1 MKKIL
6 SLFVLALLSSQ
17 MWAYTFYVYYGT
29 GCSSSMGTIS
39 ISGNGKNGSGD
50 GGNISVSLYN
60 VTVTATKNK
69 GYTFLGWKTTNSA
82 SAAYVSQEA
91 SYTFYGN
98 SSANSKYY
106 AFFEKESKSVTVNRT
121 GSGRTNLALP
131 PGVVD
136 MGLTVGWATKNLGA
150 SSETSAGGFYAWGE
164 VSTKSSSYNS
174 SNYTST
180 ASSNNSDLS
189 GASYDAAT
197 AAEEG
202 WRIPTKTEWDA
213 LNNSTNCTWTY
224 SSNVWTITSKATNN
238 SIKLPFTGWKN
249 SSTSVTGSAGG
260 YYWSSTKFTG
270 TGTNKK
276 PYYFLTTSSAHS
288 VKYDQ
293 YCYNGMNIR
302 PVYDPGTTYTL
313 TINVGS
319 NVYTYVC
326 QKDAVIK
333 VSVASESG
341 YTTQWTDGVSTAS
354 ARSFTMTSNITKSVS
369 YTPTNITISAAS
381 AGNGTGQVS
390 TTNGSGYASSV
401 SVTPGTTVYLQATPA
416 SSAYEFDYWSNN
428 QNATTISVASTSVSP
443 SVATTYT
450 AHFKEAEIP
459 TTYTITVAV
468 ANSCTGMGTV
478 EMVGSGT
485 DLEPN
490 SEKTIR
496 ATANIGYRF
505 VRWDDNNTDAERVVT
520 VTSDHDYIAYF
531 EELPLKTTTVAQDG
545 TGSGTYDMVKY
556 SDDYAKLGNIYWAT
570 KNVGAETETDKGNY
584 YAWGETTTKSDYQ
597 ASTYTYTSQNVDE
610 NNLLPAAADAA
621 TSFAGLGSD
630 WRMPTW
636 SELRDLAF
644 YSQQELTTKSGVNGY
659 AFTRNG
665 QSIFIPL
672 TGYKWET
679 STYSTSSAIYL
690 WGKQLSSV
698 SYGGYYSPYYLVVY
712 QNGNETFHDVETNAR
727 NIGAYEGMPIRP
739 VYVGTVPTI
748 PTCTLTINAN
758 NHTYTYIVVNG
769 QQLTVTVNPLEHYRF
784 TGWTKTSGTALSVSD
799 NTFTI
804 TGDATYTAN
813 FEPITYTITVN
824 SFEGNGKVVITS
836 QGESQEIGKTGGS
849 VTLGENVNVTIQAV
863 PDARNRFISWTCD
876 PVVDTDDVDGASIDI
891 RTLQGDRTFT
901 PTFESNVAMA
911 LVDTEN
917 EAYYSSLYNDAQY
930 AGKVLTV
937 TMTGRRL
944 AEGSWMTFCAPFD
957 FPIPA
962 GHPMY
967 GSVYRFVN
975 GTMSGTN
982 TEGYISL
989 DFRRTY
995 AIEANVPYLVV
1006 AGVTT
1011 DSDLEFDGVTI
1022 DAEPTQTPVE
1032 ASSHHVQFVSQ
1043 PWKSTLTN
1051 DALTMEDFYIA
1062 SGNMLRYA
1070 NPTTGTT
1077 IRAFR
1082 AYFHRLVDLGSAP
1095 RRMIIS
1101 LDGVETTKEIGI
1113 DGEIEDM
1120 TTKRMENGVL
1130 YIERNG
1136 VRYDAQGQRAE

>member
-1 MKKIL
+1 MKKLISL
-6 SLFVLALLSSQ
+6 LFVALISSRMWAATYTTTVTISGKGQVSLSSGSGY
-17 MWAYTFYVYYGT
+17 ANSVTATSTCSYSSCTVSVYAKANSGYTFKGWGT
-29 GCSSSMGTIS
+29 TASATSYISTSSPYSFKPSDKNNQTIYAIFAPEDKS
-39 ISGNGKNGSGD
+39 VNVTQNGSGGTTSWASTSVPSGYVDLGLPSGLLWASSDLD
-50 GGNISVSLYN
+50 GYYKWNTSTPASSYGSNGYTATTGSWTNTPTAITTEGVRIPTETEFKELLNTSY
-60 VTVTATKNK
+60 VTV
-69 GYTFLGWKTTNSA
+69 SA
-82 SAAYVSQEA
+82 
-91 SYTFYGN
+91 
-98 SSANSKYY
+98 
-106 AFFEKESKSVTVNRT
+106 
-121 GSGRTNLALP
+121 L
-131 PGVVD
+131 
-136 MGLTVGWATKNLGA
+136 
-150 SSETSAGGFYAWGE
+150 
-164 VSTKSSSYNS
+164 SSSLTITNKTNS
-174 SNYTST
+174 SNKIVFNRDGYYST
-180 ASSNNSDLS
+180 
-189 GASYDAAT
+189 
-197 AAEEG
+197 
-202 WRIPTKTEWDA
+202 
-213 LNNSTNCTWTY
+213 NSTKVTNSYTVWWSSTY
-224 SSNVWTITSKATNN
+224 SSGTGSSLKAKAMYCCNN
-238 SIKLPFTGWKN
+238 SIKNTMDYN
-249 SSTSVTGSAGG
+249 G
-260 YYWSSTKFTG
+260 YYACKIRTVYE
-270 TGTNKK
+270 
-276 PYYFLTTSSAHS
+276 P
-288 VKYDQ
+288 Q
-293 YCYNGMNIR
+293 YK
-302 PVYDPGTTYTL
+302 TL
-313 TINVGS
+313 TIKAGTATYIYKCINGQKVTVTPIAAGGFTFS
-319 NVYTYVC
+319 SWSKTTGTTLTLSGNTFTVNADATYT
-326 QKDAVIK
+326 ANF
-333 VSVASESG
+333 VAS
-341 YTTQWTDGVSTAS
+341 
-354 ARSFTMTSNITKSVS
+354 
-369 YTPTNITISAAS
+369 NITISAAS

-468 ANSCTGMGTV
+468 ANSCTGMGTI

-556 SDDYAKLGNIYWAT
+556 SDDYVKLGNIYWAT

-584 YAWGETTTKSDYQ
+584 YAWGETTTKSDYR
-597 ASTYTYTSQNVDE
+597 ASTYNYTSQTVDE
-610 NNLLPAAADAA
+610 DDLLPAAADAA

-784 TGWTKTSGTALSVSD
+784 TGWTKTAGTELTRSD
-799 NTFTI
+799 NTFTV
-804 TGDATYTAN
+804 TANATYTAN
-813 FEPITYTITVN
+813 FELSTYTI
-824 SFEGNGKVVITS
+824 SIGSYEDGKVVVTSEGTS
-836 QGESQEIGKTGGS
+836 QEVASGGS
-849 VTLGENVNVTIQAV
+849 VTLNEGVNVTIQAV
-863 PDARNRFISWTCD
+863 PDAHCRFMSWT
-876 PVVDTDDVDGASIDI
+876 PAAEYSGDDIDGASVDI
-891 RTLQGDRTFT
+891 RNLRSNRTYT

-911 LVDTEN
+911 LADTEN

-982 TEGYISL
+982 AEGYISL

-1043 PWKSTLTN
+1043 PWKSTLIN

-1120 TTKRMENGVL
+1120 TTTKRMENGVL

>member
-1 MKKIL
+1 MKKLFSLIL
-6 SLFVLALLSSQ
+6 LAFISSQ
-17 MWAYTFYVYYGT
+17 MWAAQTVKIYVQQGSGTITISYTTGGNTYTASTSNSTAASLTNIGGYADYFTLTAVPASGQRFVKWASKYGTSFGTETTLRTNINSSSSNIYAYFEPITYTVTASASPAAGGTVSVGTSPVSSGGSSVLTATNNTGYTFDGWYENNSKL
-29 GCSSSMGTIS
+29 SSSMS
-39 ISGNGKNGSGD
+39 
-50 GGNISVSLYN
+50 
-60 VTVTATKNK
+60 
-69 GYTFLGWKTTNSA
+69 
-82 SAAYVSQEA
+82 
-91 SYTFYGN
+91 
-98 SSANSKYY
+98 
-106 AFFEKESKSVTVNRT
+106 
-121 GSGRTNLALP
+121 
-131 PGVVD
+131 
-136 MGLTVGWATKNLGA
+136 
-150 SSETSAGGFYAWGE
+150 
-164 VSTKSSSYNS
+164 
-174 SNYTST
+174 
-180 ASSNNSDLS
+180 
-189 GASYDAAT
+189 
-197 AAEEG
+197 
-202 WRIPTKTEWDA
+202 
-213 LNNSTNCTWTY
+213 
-224 SSNVWTITSKATNN
+224 
-238 SIKLPFTGWKN
+238 
-249 SSTSVTGSAGG
+249 
-260 YYWSSTKFTG
+260 
-270 TGTNKK
+270 
-276 PYYFLTTSSAHS
+276 
-288 VKYDQ
+288 
-293 YCYNGMNIR
+293 
-302 PVYDPGTTYTL
+302 YTL
-313 TINVGS
+313 TNITSNRTIVG
-319 NVYTYVC
+319 
-326 QKDAVIK
+326 KF
-333 VSVASESG
+333 
-341 YTTQWTDGVSTAS
+341 TQTAS
-354 ARSFTMTSNITKSVS
+354 
-369 YTPTNITISAAS
+369 Y
-381 AGNGTGQVS
+381 
-390 TTNGSGYASSV
+390 
-401 SVTPGTTVYLQATPA
+401 
-416 SSAYEFDYWSNN
+416 
-428 QNATTISVASTSVSP
+428 
-443 SVATTYT
+443 
-450 AHFKEAEIP
+450 
-459 TTYTITVAV
+459 YTITVALGDGMTSAMGSV
-468 ANSCTGMGTV
+468 SGGANNV
-478 EMVGSGT
+478 LSGT
-485 DLEPN
+485 DV
-490 SEKTIR
+490 SIS
-496 ATANIGYRF
+496 ATANLGYRF
-505 VRWDDNNTDAERVVT
+505 VRWDDDNTNPSRTIKASET
-520 VTSDHDYIAYF
+520 KTYYAYF
-531 EELPLKTTTVAQDG
+531 EVLPLKTTTIAQDG
-545 TGSGTYDMVKY
+545 TGRGIYDMVKY
-556 SDDYAKLGNIYWAT
+556 SDDYVKLGNVYWAT
-570 KNVGAETETDKGNY
+570 KNVGATYPYETGNY
-584 YAWGETTTKSDYQ
+584 YAWGETTTKSDYS
-597 ASTYTYTSQNVDE
+597 AGTYTYTSQTVITNSASSYD
-610 NNLLPAAADAA
+610 NHLPSAADAA
-621 TSFAGLGSD
+621 TAVLGSD
-630 WRMPTW
+630 WRMPTYD
-636 SELRDLAF
+636 ELSAF
-644 YSQQELTTKSGVNGY
+644 VYGFNWEAGTLSGREGYVGTKDGK
-659 AFTRNG
+659 
-665 QSIFIPL
+665 SIFIPK
-672 TGYKWET
+672 TGYKDGTNSYGSLAFYTWSSSLT
-679 STYSTSSAIYL
+679 SATDGTYKIPISAKIYL
-690 WGKQLSSV
+690 PVGQSAVSAMCYMTKQIDNHA
-698 SYGGYYSPYYLVVY
+698 PM
-712 QNGNETFHDVETNAR
+712 
-727 NIGAYEGMPIRP
+727 GMPIRP

-748 PTCTLTINAN
+748 PTCTLTVNAN
-758 NHTYTYIVVNG
+758 GHTYTYIVVNG
-769 QQLTVTVNPLEHYRF
+769 QQLTVTVNPQEHYRF
-784 TGWTKTSGTALSVSD
+784 AGWTKTSGTALSVSD

-891 RTLQGDRTFT
+891 RTLQGNRTYT

-917 EAYYSSLYNDAQY
+917 EAYYTSLYNDAQY

-995 AIEANVPYLVV
+995 EIEANVPYLVV

-1120 TTKRMENGVL
+1120 TTKRMENGIL

>member
-17 MWAYTFYVYYGT
+17 MWAAYSTTVTISGK
-29 GCSSSMGTIS
+29 GQVSLSSSTGYANS
-39 ISGNGKNGSGD
+39 I
-50 GGNISVSLYN
+50 
-60 VTVTATKNK
+60 TAT
-69 GYTFLGWKTTNSA
+69 GSY
-82 SAAYVSQEA
+82 
-91 SYTFYGN
+91 SYTTVNIYAK
-98 SSANSKYY
+98 ANSGYVFKGWGATANATSYISTASPYSLKPSSYSNKTIY
-106 AFFEKESKSVTVNRT
+106 AIFAPEDKSVTVTQN
-121 GSGRTNLALP
+121 GSGGTTNWASTSIPSGYVDLGLP
-131 PGVVD
+131 SGLLWASSDLDGYYKWNTSTPTTSYGSSGYTYSTSWTNTPTAITTEGVRLPTADEFSELINLSNTNTSVSS
-136 MGLTVGWATKNLGA
+136 GTLTVKNKSNSSISITFTKQGNYAT
-150 SSETSAGGFYAWGE
+150 
-164 VSTKSSSYNS
+164 STK
-174 SNYTST
+174 
-180 ASSNNSDLS
+180 D
-189 GASYDAAT
+189 
-197 AAEEG
+197 
-202 WRIPTKTEWDA
+202 
-213 LNNSTNCTWTY
+213 NNSTYW
-224 SSNVWTITSKATNN
+224 
-238 SIKLPFTGWKN
+238 
-249 SSTSVTGSAGG
+249 
-260 YYWSSTKFTG
+260 WSSTYNSG
-270 TGTNKK
+270 TGTSAKAK
-276 PYYFLTTSSAHS
+276 GLQVTSSSKS
-288 VKYDQ
+288 VSTSINEYYACKIRTVYEPQ
-293 YCYNGMNIR
+293 YK
-302 PVYDPGTTYTL
+302 TL
-313 TINVGS
+313 TIKAGTA
-319 NVYTYVC
+319 TYVYKC
-326 QKDAVIK
+326 VIGQKVTVTPSPA
-333 VSVASESG
+333 SG
-341 YTTQWTDGVSTAS
+341 YTFSSWSKTSGTTLTMSGNTFTVTADATYTANFVSS
-354 ARSFTMTSNITKSVS
+354 
-369 YTPTNITISAAS
+369 NITISAAS

-390 TTNGSGYASSV
+390 TTNGSGYTSSV
-401 SVTPGTTVYLQATPA
+401 SVTPGTTVYLKATP
-416 SSAYEFDYWSNN
+416 SSEDYVFDYWTNN
-428 QNATTISVASTSVSP
+428 QNSSRIETATASVNPT
-443 SVATTYT
+443 VATTYT
-450 AHFKEAEIP
+450 AHFAEAAHS
-459 TTYTITVAV
+459 YTITVSV
-468 ANSCTGMGTV
+468 ASGCESMGTV
-478 EMVGSGT
+478 SGGGA
-485 DLEPN
+485 DLEAN
-490 SEKTIR
+490 SETTIR
-496 ATANIGYRF
+496 ATANLGYRF
-505 VRWDDNNTDAERVVT
+505 VSWNDGVTDAVRVVT
-520 VTSDHDYIAYF
+520 VTNDRTYTATF
-531 EELPLKTTTVAQDG
+531 AELPLKTTTIAQDG
-545 TGSGTYDMVKY
+545 TGRGIYDMVKY
-556 SDDYAKLGNIYWAT
+556 SDDYVKLGNVYWAT
-570 KNVGAETETDKGNY
+570 KNVGATYPYETGNY
-584 YAWGETTTKSDYQ
+584 YAWGETTTKSDYS
-597 ASTYTYTSQNVDE
+597 AGTYTYTSQTVIPNSDSPYD
-610 NNLLPAAADAA
+610 NHLPSAADAA
-621 TSFAGLGSD
+621 TAVLGSD
-630 WRMPTW
+630 WRMPTYD
-636 SELRDLAF
+636 ELSAF
-644 YSQQELTTKSGVNGY
+644 VYGFNWEAGTLSGREGYVGTKDGK
-659 AFTRNG
+659 
-665 QSIFIPL
+665 SIFIPK
-672 TGYKWET
+672 TGYKDGTNSYGSLAFYTWSSSLT
-679 STYSTSSAIYL
+679 SATDGTYRIPISAKIYL
-690 WGKQLSSV
+690 PEGQSAV
-698 SYGGYYSPYYLVVY
+698 SAMCYM
-712 QNGNETFHDVETNAR
+712 TNQIDNHAPM
-727 NIGAYEGMPIRP
+727 GMPIRP

-748 PTCTLTINAN
+748 PTCTLTVNAN
-758 NHTYTYIVVNG
+758 GHTYTYIVVNG
-769 QQLTVTVNPLEHYRF
+769 QQLTVTVNPQEHYRF
-784 TGWTKTSGTALSVSD
+784 AGWTKTSGTALSVSD

-891 RTLQGDRTFT
+891 RTLQGNRTFT
-901 PTFESNVAMA
+901 PTFESNVAMVLA
-911 LVDTEN
+911 DTEN

-995 AIEANVPYLVV
+995 EIEANVPYLVV

-1011 DSDLEFDGVTI
+1011 DSDLEFDCVTI

>member
-1 MKKIL
+1 MKKLISL
-6 SLFVLALLSSQ
+6 LFVALISSQ
-17 MWAYTFYVYYGT
+17 MWAAQTVKIYVQQGSGTITISYTTGGNTYTASTSNSTAASLTNIGGYADYFTLTAVPTSGQRFVKWANKYGTSFGTETTLRTNINSSSSNIYAYFEPITYTVTASASPAAGGTVSVGTSPVSSGGSSVLTATNNTGYTFDGWYENNSKL
-29 GCSSSMGTIS
+29 SSSMS
-39 ISGNGKNGSGD
+39 
-50 GGNISVSLYN
+50 
-60 VTVTATKNK
+60 
-69 GYTFLGWKTTNSA
+69 
-82 SAAYVSQEA
+82 
-91 SYTFYGN
+91 
-98 SSANSKYY
+98 
-106 AFFEKESKSVTVNRT
+106 
-121 GSGRTNLALP
+121 
-131 PGVVD
+131 
-136 MGLTVGWATKNLGA
+136 
-150 SSETSAGGFYAWGE
+150 
-164 VSTKSSSYNS
+164 
-174 SNYTST
+174 
-180 ASSNNSDLS
+180 
-189 GASYDAAT
+189 
-197 AAEEG
+197 
-202 WRIPTKTEWDA
+202 
-213 LNNSTNCTWTY
+213 
-224 SSNVWTITSKATNN
+224 
-238 SIKLPFTGWKN
+238 
-249 SSTSVTGSAGG
+249 
-260 YYWSSTKFTG
+260 
-270 TGTNKK
+270 
-276 PYYFLTTSSAHS
+276 
-288 VKYDQ
+288 
-293 YCYNGMNIR
+293 
-302 PVYDPGTTYTL
+302 YTL
-313 TINVGS
+313 TNITSNRTIVG
-319 NVYTYVC
+319 
-326 QKDAVIK
+326 KF
-333 VSVASESG
+333 
-341 YTTQWTDGVSTAS
+341 TQTAS
-354 ARSFTMTSNITKSVS
+354 
-369 YTPTNITISAAS
+369 Y
-381 AGNGTGQVS
+381 
-390 TTNGSGYASSV
+390 
-401 SVTPGTTVYLQATPA
+401 
-416 SSAYEFDYWSNN
+416 
-428 QNATTISVASTSVSP
+428 
-443 SVATTYT
+443 
-450 AHFKEAEIP
+450 
-459 TTYTITVAV
+459 YTITVALGDGMTS
-468 ANSCTGMGTV
+468 ANNV
-478 EMVGSGT
+478 LSGT
-485 DLEPN
+485 DV
-490 SEKTIR
+490 SIS
-496 ATANIGYRF
+496 ATANLGYRF
-505 VRWDDNNTDAERVVT
+505 VRWDDDNTNPSRTIKASET
-520 VTSDHDYIAYF
+520 KTYYAYF

-584 YAWGETTTKSDYQ
+584 YAWGETTTKSDYR
-597 ASTYTYTSQNVDE
+597 ASTYNYTSQTVDE
-610 NNLLPAAADAA
+610 DDLLPAAADAA

-712 QNGNETFHDVETNAR
+712 QNGNETFHAVETNAR
-727 NIGAYEGMPIRP
+727 SIGAYEGMPIRP

-799 NTFTI
+799 NTFII

-891 RTLQGDRTFT
+891 RTLQGDRTYT

-911 LVDTEN
+911 LADTEN

-944 AEGSWMTFCAPFD
+944 TEGSWMTFCAPFD

-1082 AYFHRLVDLGSAP
+1082 AYFHRLVNLGAAA
-1095 RRMIIS
+1095 RRVVIS
-1101 LDGVETTKEIGI
+1101 LDGVETSKEIGE

-1120 TTKRMENGVL
+1120 TTKRIENGIL